1 MTMKTLNFGI
11 EIETVGLSKER
22 VARAMQTVVGGTA
35 RVSGR
40 GGWEVL
46 DARGRIWH
54 AAPDGSLTGY
64 ENAEIVSPIL
74 SYPDIEDLQQVVRA
88 VRAAGA
94 KVDASCGIHIHVD
107 GRRFRENPKHVGNL
121 VKLVAKQEKLIEHA
135 LQIGASR
142 ARYCQPIDEAFL
154 TKLLA
159 TRPQTLA
166 QLSELWYGGASRARA
181 HYDSSRYRGVN
192 LHSLFFRGTIEFRW
206 FDSTLHAGEV
216 KAYVQFILALAAKAL
231 NARGAS
237 AKRRE
242 FNPATA
248 KYDFR
253 VFLLGLGL
261 IGPEFKTAR
270 YHLIDH
276 LGGSAAWKGERRDRP
291 SAESA
296 EQ

>member
-1 MTMKTLNFGI
+1 MKTLNFGI

-22 VARAMQTVVGGTA
+22 VARAIQTVVGGE
-35 RVSGR
+35 VR
-40 GGWEVL
+40 GGYSAWEVV
-46 DARGRIWH
+46 DARGRIWRAMH
-54 AAPDGSLTGY
+54 DGSLTRGD
-64 ENAEIVSPIL
+64 NAEIVSPIL
-74 SYPDIEDLQQVVRA
+74 TYADIEDLQQVARA

-94 KVDASCGIHIHVD
+94 RADESCGIHIHVD
-107 GRRFRENPKHVGNL
+107 GARFKANPKHVGNL
-121 VKLVAKQEKLIEHA
+121 IKLVAKQEKLIEHA
-135 LQIGASR
+135 IGIRDSR
-142 ARYCQPIDEAFL
+142 RHWCKPIDETFL
-154 TKLLA
+154 QKLLA
-159 TRPQTLA
+159 ARPETLGE
-166 QLSELWYGGASRARA
+166 LSTLWYEGSSRQHTHRD
-181 HYDSSRYRGVN
+181 HSRYRGVN

-206 FDSTLHAGEV
+206 FDGTLHAGKI

-270 YHLIDH
+270 FHLIDH